1 VHAFP
6 DPPPLSDPD
15 VREAV
20 LGSGHL
26 WLREHVAGAP
36 LRFTLADSG
45 LLTFADADRRFD
57 GEAPPG
63 YGAAVRHVREAFD
76 RDAFRDAVDDPGSYT
91 FGGVA
96 TRLETVA
103 YDWDRLP
110 PFLGVAVAG
119 PDRTLP
125 LDRAESAF
133 DRLGLRPL
141 NALRKELPVRDFHP
155 DRYAFPDSAWYDGPV
170 AGVRVENRRGAA
182 GFLAGPAAAAT
193 PDPVPGD
200 PDELAARFVTPARV
214 DAAVAALDARGHP
227 PTVDAVR
234 DRVVEAVCRE
244 EYARLVGGGRFDAAA
259 FRRAA
264 TEPVRA
270 ALDGR

>member
-15 VREAV
+15 VRESV
-20 LGSGHL
+20 LDSGHL
-26 WLREHVAGAP
+26 WLREHVPGGH
-36 LRFTLADSG
+36 LRFSLAESG
-45 LLTFADADRRFD
+45 LLTFAGADREFRGD
-57 GEAPPG
+57 PPPG

-76 RDAFRDAVDDPGSYT
+76 RDAFRDAVSDPEAYT

-96 TRLETVA
+96 TRLEAVA

-119 PDRTLP
+119 PDRRLP
-125 LDRAESAF
+125 LDRAESGF
-133 DRLGLRPL
+133 ERLGLAPL

-155 DRYAFPDSAWYDGPV
+155 DRYEFPDSAWYDGPV
-170 AGVRVENRRGAA
+170 AGVRVENRGGPSGHLR
-182 GFLAGPAAAAT
+182 GPASET
-193 PDPVPGD
+193 RPDPVTGD
-200 PDELAARFVTPARV
+200 PGELAARFVTPGRV
-214 DAAVAALDARGHP
+214 DAAAGALESRGDP
-227 PTVDAVR
+227 PTVEAAR
-234 DRVVEAVCRE
+234 ERVVEAVLRE
-244 EYARLVGGGRFDAAA
+244 EYARVVGRGRFDRDA

-264 TEPVRA
+264 TDPVRE